1 MFYGRYNTRW
11 ILTLIHIFPIIVN
24 RMEITKL
31 CHRLSIGKSV
41 VSYFGYFIYRIFA
54 REYEN
59 VLQQ

>member
-41 VSYFGYFIYRIFA
+41 VSYFGYFICRIFA